1 MSWTS
6 SKTFDL
12 GGGNFLM
19 AFEELLVVVA
29 FGPLGLTLSSPPP
42 VALRKNEADCFSSE
56 AGAPSEK
63 KSYQNTF
70 NNTQK
75 TLTLTDM
82 KLTEYMGFTEKS
94 ATTEP
99 FI

>member
-19 AFEELLVVVA
+19 ALEELLVVVA
-29 FGPLGLTLSSPPP
+29 FGPLVLALSSPPP
-42 VALRKNEADCFSSE
+42 VALRKNDADCFSSE

-63 KSYQNTF
+63 KSYQNT
-70 NNTQK
+70 
-75 TLTLTDM
+75 
-82 KLTEYMGFTEKS
+82 
-94 ATTEP
+94 
-99 FI
+99 